1 MARWTAE
8 RGWPLFKIRPKCHLF
23 GHILLLGIF
32 SIPRFKGLGFRVV
45 LIKLKKRLAT
55 LRRNM
60 ETQIQC
66 AAADDSLPQYCL
78 NAICHLAAS
87 NNCSYR
93 PFNPKPN
100 ADEALPHGAMKIWWA
115 G

>member
-45 LIKLKKRLAT
+45 LIKLKNGLQPLGEIWRHKS
-55 LRRNM
+55 NV
-60 ETQIQC
+60 Q
-66 AAADDSLPQYCL
+66 LPM
-78 NAICHLAAS
+78 IPCHNTAS
-87 NNCSYR
+87 ML
-93 PFNPKPN
+93 FVT
-100 ADEALPHGAMKIWWA
+100 
-115 G
+115 